1 MKKLISILLVLLP
14 AAVAAQNSQGM
25 SEKDMQQMMQQMEYM
40 QKCMQNIDQS
50 GMKALEKRAKKFE
63 KEVKSLCKKGQR
75 DQAQKKAISF
85 GIDMSKAPVMQ
96 EMKKCGEQ
104 MSGVMEKMPFSKI
117 VKDYSNRHVCD
128 E

>member
-1 MKKLISILLVLLP
+1 MKKLISILLIILP
-14 AAVAAQNSQGM
+14 VTVAAQNSPGM
-25 SEKDMQQMMQQMEYM
+25 SDKEMQQMMQQMQNM

-50 GMKALEKRAKKFE
+50 EMKTLEQRAKKFE

-75 DQAQKKAISF
+75 DQAQKRAISF
-85 GIDMSKAPVMQ
+85 GVEMSKAPVMQ
-96 EMKKCGEQ
+96 KMNKCSKQ
-104 MSGVMEKMPFSKI
+104 MAGAMEKMPFSKI